1 MHRTVYETKAQ
12 KTRDFLIGFVGW
24 FIFNVAA
31 NGLLALAP
39 FLSATVPFDSP
50 NYSTLQSTLGMVVL
64 VCNIVVFALNIGSL
78 IYFGLTRYWIAL
90 GELAAFGSL
99 LALALCA
106 AIVIGGVCFAILLS
120 STGNYSP

>member
-1 MHRTVYETKAQ
+1 MSRTVYESKSQ

-24 FIFNVAA
+24 FIFNVVA

-50 NYSTLQSTLGMVVL
+50 NYSTIQSVMGMVML
-64 VCNIVVFALNIGSL
+64 VCNIAVFVLNIGAL

-90 GELAAFGSL
+90 GALAAFGSL
-99 LALALCA
+99 LVLAICA
-106 AIVIGGVCFAILLS
+106 AIIIGGVCFAILLS
-120 STGNYSP
+120 STGTTSP